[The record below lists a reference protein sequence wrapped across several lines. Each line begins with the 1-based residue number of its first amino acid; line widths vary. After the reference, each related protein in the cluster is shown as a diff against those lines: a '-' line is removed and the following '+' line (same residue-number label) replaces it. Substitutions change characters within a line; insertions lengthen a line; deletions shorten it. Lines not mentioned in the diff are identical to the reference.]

1 MFKGVLASF
10 IVILFTILPAMADQQ
25 MIKSTDSND
34 AIIKVMTDNVIRA
47 MKPSVPALFTGV
59 VAAPSP
65 MCNIVA
71 YALCNYIVP
80 PNDYVSFQ
88 INNGTGIDLSGTCPA
103 ANLNTV
109 TLTFEVAPN
118 NPIFVWLTGTGSGG
132 AATSTPPVY
141 MNTASTIISK
151 STTAMATWFDATTT
165 WTNLCVQAIYSDPPP
180 STLYYPMSCTIVYQ

>member
-118 NPIFVWLTGTGSGG
+118 NPIFVWLTGTAGV
-132 AATSTPPVY
+132 TPMSTPPVY

>member
-1 MFKGVLASF
+1 MFRGVLASF
-10 IVILFTILPAMADQQ
+10 MVLLFTILPAMADQQ
-25 MIKSTDSND
+25 MIKSTDSRD
-34 AIIKVMTDNVIRA
+34 AMIKAMTDNVVRLI
-47 MKPSVPALFTGV
+47 KPSVPALLTAN
-59 VAAPSP
+59 VAAPNP

-71 YALCNYIVP
+71 YALCNYIIP

-88 INNGTGIDLSGTCPA
+88 INNGTGINLSSVTCPGD
-103 ANLNTV
+103 NLNTV

-132 AATSTPPVY
+132 STSTPPVY